1 MEVGKALH
9 EMIIAELGHFRPL
22 WARPVTDA
30 ATILCDYLLCDAAS
44 TRLFLMSGQTHDMAC
59 HSSRLILPQRKKH
72 SYIVIVRIHMHSD
85 IQT

>member
-44 TRLFLMSGQTHDMAC
+44 TRLLGCLA
-59 HSSRLILPQRKKH
+59 RLL
-72 SYIVIVRIHMHSD
+72 
-85 IQT
+85 T